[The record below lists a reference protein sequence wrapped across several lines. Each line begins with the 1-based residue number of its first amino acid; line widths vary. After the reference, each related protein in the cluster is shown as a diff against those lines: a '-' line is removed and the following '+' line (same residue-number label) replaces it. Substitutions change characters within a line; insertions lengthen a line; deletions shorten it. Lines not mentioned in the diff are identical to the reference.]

1 MPRILNERLLGDQ
14 VKEPNFFFKKTTTST
29 TLVEQ
34 KKLLLLEVIELTSV
48 STRFL
53 ADSASGAL
61 TGR

>member
-14 VKEPNFFFKKTTTST
+14 VKEPNFFFKKTTST